1 MMIKLL
7 VTGLLVV
14 GGLWLPDS
22 SNAQELEASIEGLV
36 SYVEDNPIGDQDYW
50 FQMLNIANQWDNMIL
65 VFGYGLGGDSAACE
79 AIVGFAET
87 DSPNREFRCVPAN

>member
-1 MMIKLL
+1 MNKFLIISSL
-7 VTGLLVV
+7 VI
-14 GGLWLPDS
+14 GGLWLPVS

-65 VFGYGLGGDSAACE
+65 IFGYGLGGDSAACE
-79 AIVGFAET
+79 AIADFARE

>member
-1 MMIKLL
+1 MVKLMAIGSL
-7 VTGLLVV
+7 VIS
-14 GGLWLPDS
+14 GLWLSDS

-65 VFGYGLGGDSAACE
+65 VFGYGLGGDNAACE
-79 AIVGFAET
+79 AIAGFARENNP
-87 DSPNREFRCVPAN
+87 SREFRCVPAN